1 MKIYK
6 SILIMLCLSS
16 FLFFSCDTILDL
28 LGSSGGGSSEPFTE
42 SEAVE
47 AMKSALNE
55 GVKSSSDQL
64 SVVDAYYKSP
74 LKIPLPPEVD
84 NAIKTL
90 ESIPAAGSL
99 LGNLSS
105 ELVEQVVLSV
115 NRSAEEAAK
124 EVVPIFSKAI
134 TDMTVQD
141 GVGIVRGERD
151 AATVYL
157 KDKTYSDL
165 MDLYQ
170 LKMDAVLEKDL
181 IGSMSA
187 NDAWTTLT
195 TKYNDIVSNPAV
207 QIAAKVAGKELPT
220 INTNLSKYVTGKALD
235 GVFVKVAEEE
245 GKIRDNPWDY
255 AEDIIKKVFG
265 AVKAALTN

>member
-1 MKIYK
+1 
-6 SILIMLCLSS
+6 MLCLSS
-16 FLFFSCDTILDL
+16 LLFFSCDTILDL
-28 LGSSGGGSSEPFTE
+28 LGSSGSGGGNPFTE

-47 AMKSALNE
+47 AMKSALNVGAE
-55 GVKSSSDQL
+55 VSSEQL
-64 SVVDAYYKSP
+64 SQVDAYYKTS

-90 ESIPAAGSL
+90 ESIPDAGSL
-99 LGNLSS
+99 LGNLSAK
-105 ELVEQVVLSV
+105 LVEKVVLSV

-141 GVGIVRGERD
+141 GIGIVRGERD
-151 AATVYL
+151 AATTYL
-157 KDKTYSDL
+157 KDNTYNQL

-170 LKMDAVLEKDL
+170 PKMDAVLGKDL

-187 NDAWTTLT
+187 NDAWENLT
-195 TKYNDIVSNPAV
+195 SNSIVEKQAV
-207 QIAAKVAGKELPT
+207 KVAAQVAGKDLKP
-220 INTNLSKYVTGKALD
+220 INTDLSEYVTGKALD

-245 GKIRDNPWDY
+245 GKIRDNPLDY
-255 AEDIIKKVFG
+255 AQSIIKKVFG
-265 AVKAALTN
+265 AVKGMLTN

>member
-1 MKIYK
+1 
-6 SILIMLCLSS
+6 MLCLSS

-28 LGSSGGGSSEPFTE
+28 LGSSGGGSPSPSFTE

-47 AMKSALNE
+47 AMKSALNVGAE
-55 GVKSSSDQL
+55 ASSEQL
-64 SVVDAYYKSP
+64 SQVDAYYKTS

-90 ESIPAAGSL
+90 QSIPVAGSL

-105 ELVEQVVLSV
+105 ELVEKVVLSV

-124 EVVPIFSKAI
+124 EVVPIFSEAI
-134 TDMTVQD
+134 TGMSVQD
-141 GVGIVRGERD
+141 GIGIVTGERD

-157 KDKTYSDL
+157 KDKTYNQL

-170 LKMDAVLEKDL
+170 PKMDAVLGKDL
-181 IGSMSA
+181 IGDMSA
-187 NDAWTTLT
+187 NDAWATLT
-195 TKYNDIVSNPAV
+195 SKYNDIVSNQAV
-207 QIAAKVAGKELPT
+207 QIAAAAAKKELAP
-220 INTNLSKYVTGKALD
+220 INTNLSEYVTGKALD

-255 AEDIIKKVFG
+255 AQDIIKKVFG
-265 AVKAALTN
+265 AVQGMLTN

>member
-6 SILIMLCLSS
+6 SFLIMLCLSS
-16 FLFFSCDTILDL
+16 LLFFSCDTILDL
-28 LGSSGGGSSEPFTE
+28 LGSSESGGGNPFTE

-47 AMKSALNE
+47 AMKSALNVGAE
-55 GVKSSSDQL
+55 VSSKQL
-64 SVVDAYYKSP
+64 SQVDAYYKTS

-99 LGNLSS
+99 LGNLSA
-105 ELVEQVVLSV
+105 ELVEKVVLSV

-141 GVGIVRGERD
+141 GISIVRGERD
-151 AATVYL
+151 AATTYL
-157 KDKTYSDL
+157 KDNTYNQL
-165 MDLYQ
+165 MYLYQ
-170 LKMDAVLEKDL
+170 PKMDAVLGKGL

-187 NDAWTTLT
+187 NDAWENLT
-195 TKYNDIVSNPAV
+195 STYNSIVEKQTV
-207 QIAAKVAGKELPT
+207 KVAAQVARKDLKP
-220 INTNLSKYVTGKALD
+220 INTDLSEYVTGKALD

-245 GKIRDNPWDY
+245 GKIRDNPLDY
-255 AEDIIKKVFG
+255 AQSIIKKVFG
-265 AVKAALTN
+265 AVKGMLTN